1 MVPTLGPK
9 AKQFFIHSLF
19 FLPEVGFPALHGSLV
34 IASDLF
40 FLSGCACLSASYNMG
55 WCGDSG
61 ESLMTKIKIRCTYI
75 RMLILRLKCLPQGSL
90 EKVRMSASWKTPGSK
105 KFSLKSVAVVVD
117 HQVTIGVAYCPLSNT
132 GAVLDDHCVVQW
144 HTSNMATTEKQGDHW
159 RSMVSSKWLGSFS
172 EKEFLFNKKCTDV
185 LTEIKV
191 YLSSVKFTFMHINL
205 LLR

>member
-159 RSMVSSKWLGSFS
+159 RSMVSSK
-172 EKEFLFNKKCTDV
+172 
-185 LTEIKV
+185 
-191 YLSSVKFTFMHINL
+191 
-205 LLR
+205 